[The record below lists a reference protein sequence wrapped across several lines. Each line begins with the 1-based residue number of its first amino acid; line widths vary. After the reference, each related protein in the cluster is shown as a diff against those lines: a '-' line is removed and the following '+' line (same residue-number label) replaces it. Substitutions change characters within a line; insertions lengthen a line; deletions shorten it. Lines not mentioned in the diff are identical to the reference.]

1 MANCQP
7 HDKSVQQNPTRTGSL
22 VASQPF
28 LDAQRGV
35 AVLCHPRFNLC
46 SSARCCGAAT
56 LSGASGNDAV
66 YLVSVSVLVRSWG
79 SASYSW
85 PLSAERA
92 GVSEPSAVFAC
103 SCQRPSG
110 SKKKK
115 KKEKDRESLDPQMPD
130 TLCPRFTCRCPY
142 SVRRASPRAEV
153 PSAAQPLPPTGCHC
167 PSMPACSGTRRPTVC
182 ADPARQYLL
191 DVRVQLRAL
200 VQSSPSAPRDRHQ
213 AAHGGIVI

>member
-1 MANCQP
+1 ML
-7 HDKSVQQNPTRTGSL
+7 SVVLRCSAIPGLISVHL
-22 VASQPF
+22 
-28 LDAQRGV
+28 LDAAVPPPSAEHRATTPYIWCPSPSWCGLGDRRLTLGRYRQSERESRNLRRSSLAV
-35 AVLCHPRFNLC
+35 AKDP
-46 SSARCCGAAT
+46 
-56 LSGASGNDAV
+56 
-66 YLVSVSVLVRSWG
+66 LVR
-79 SASYSW
+79 
-85 PLSAERA
+85 
-92 GVSEPSAVFAC
+92 
-103 SCQRPSG
+103 
-110 SKKKK
+110 KKK